1 MKIRMILLGLF
12 LLSLA
17 GFAQINPPDNLT
29 ARVGDP
35 GPLPQSVILTW
46 QYGPSATNIRFIV
59 YKKDGPIAD
68 TSHHFTKLP
77 PTYEKNIIDPD
88 VHQGATYSYFVTAM
102 AGMVESLPSD
112 TVEIEIVAPQKN
124 FGKINGSLFSDS
136 PNSPIARGTVDI
148 LPAALNSI
156 CQGIE
161 VKTDSLGNFSAK
173 VETGD
178 YFIFSSAPGYLGEF
192 YDNVPTMQLAKKITV
207 NAGDSLVFNIG
218 LSKIVSPVLSFGKIT
233 GKLFEDSTLAPIA
246 RGNVLIF
253 PTQDGAG
260 GPGFALM
267 TDSLGNFS
275 AKLRTGQYFIYSS
288 APGYTGEYFDDVSTI
303 QLATRITLNT
313 GDSLVFSIGL
323 AKIIPPV
330 TYTVSGSVKDST
342 GTALKANLTAYIVN
356 RQHSPSVWELQYS
369 AKTDA
374 SGNFQFKGVRPNDTL
389 VVFAD
394 PLNHDY
400 LPQYYDG
407 KTNYNDADR
416 IAAAGNVTGINFIL
430 TGKTVYLNGITGIV
444 KDSAGTTVV
453 KGHVYVFSKLNG
465 RFGFKAVAATDTV
478 TGVFS
483 FSNLEPGKYY
493 LLAEGRGYVPSYFRY
508 DGIPTLKWRQADSVV
523 VTANAVVAGINF
535 NLKIHNPHVGG
546 GFVFGIVRGND
557 GSTLPGTLNYA
568 LDATGD
574 LVDYSVSDFDGSY
587 LLQNFESGSYT
598 LVSNQANFQDA
609 QSTVSLDYLSN
620 STLNLDVSMTPLT
633 TTGINDKTNVITGF
647 ALSQNYPNPFNPST
661 IISYQIPQNSHV
673 TLKVYNILGKE
684 VATLVNE
691 NQVAGQYNFNFR
703 AVNLASGVYIYQIT
717 AGNFRATKKLTLLK

>member
-12 LLSLA
+12 LLSLT

-46 QYGPSATNIRFIV
+46 QYGLSATNIRFVV
-59 YKKDGPIAD
+59 YKKEGPLAD

-102 AGMVESLPSD
+102 AGMVESLPSNM
-112 TVEIEIVAPQKN
+112 VEIEIVAPQKN

-136 PNSPIARGTVDI
+136 TNAPIARGTVDI

-192 YDNVPTMQLAKKITV
+192 YDNAPTMKLAKKITV

-218 LSKIVSPVLSFGKIT
+218 LSKIVSPVLSFGKIS
-233 GKLFEDSTLAPIA
+233 GKLFEDSTLAPIP

-260 GPGFALM
+260 GPGVALM

-275 AKLRTGQYFIYSS
+275 AKLKTGQYFIYSS
-288 APGYTGEYFDDVSTI
+288 APGYAGEYFDDVSTI

-330 TYTVSGSVKDST
+330 TYTISGSVKDST

-356 RQHSPSVWELQYS
+356 RQHSPSAWELQYS
-369 AKTDA
+369 AKTDE

-394 PLNHDY
+394 PLKHDY

-430 TGKTVYLNGITGIV
+430 TGKPVYLNGITGTV
-444 KDSAGTTVV
+444 KDSSGTTVV

-478 TGVFS
+478 TGVYS

-508 DGIPTLKWRQADSVV
+508 DGIPSLKWRQADSVV
-523 VTANAVVAGINF
+523 VTATAVVTGINF

-574 LVDYSVSDFDGSY
+574 MVDYSVSDFDGSY
-587 LLQNFESGSYT
+587 LLQNFESGNYT
-598 LVSNQANFQDA
+598 LVSNQTNFQDA

-633 TTGINDKTNVITGF
+633 TTGITDKTNVITGF

>member
-1 MKIRMILLGLF
+1 MILLGLF
-12 LLSLA
+12 LLSLT

-46 QYGPSATNIRFIV
+46 QYGLSATNIRFVV
-59 YKKDGPIAD
+59 YKKEGPLAD

-102 AGMVESLPSD
+102 AGMVESLPSNM
-112 TVEIEIVAPQKN
+112 VEIEIVAPQKN

-136 PNSPIARGTVDI
+136 TNAPIARGTVDI

-192 YDNVPTMQLAKKITV
+192 YDNAPTMKLAKKITV

-218 LSKIVSPVLSFGKIT
+218 LSKIVSPVLSFGKIS
-233 GKLFEDSTLAPIA
+233 GKLFEDSTLAPIP

-260 GPGFALM
+260 GPGVALM

-275 AKLRTGQYFIYSS
+275 AKLKTGQYFIYSS
-288 APGYTGEYFDDVSTI
+288 APGYAGEYFDDVSTI

-330 TYTVSGSVKDST
+330 TYTISGSVKDST

-356 RQHSPSVWELQYS
+356 RQHSPSAWELQYS
-369 AKTDA
+369 AKTDE

-394 PLNHDY
+394 PLKHDY

-430 TGKTVYLNGITGIV
+430 TGKPVYLNGITGTV
-444 KDSAGTTVV
+444 KDSSGTTVV

-478 TGVFS
+478 TGVYS

-508 DGIPTLKWRQADSVV
+508 DGIPSLKWRQADSVV
-523 VTANAVVAGINF
+523 VTATAVVTGINF

-574 LVDYSVSDFDGSY
+574 MVDYSVSDFDGSY
-587 LLQNFESGSYT
+587 LLQNFESGNYT
-598 LVSNQANFQDA
+598 LVSNQTNFQDA

-633 TTGINDKTNVITGF
+633 TTGITDKTNVITGF

>member
-1 MKIRMILLGLF
+1 M
-12 LLSLA
+12 
-17 GFAQINPPDNLT
+17 
-29 ARVGDP
+29 
-35 GPLPQSVILTW
+35 
-46 QYGPSATNIRFIV
+46 
-59 YKKDGPIAD
+59 
-68 TSHHFTKLP
+68 
-77 PTYEKNIIDPD
+77 
-88 VHQGATYSYFVTAM
+88 
-102 AGMVESLPSD
+102 
-112 TVEIEIVAPQKN
+112 
-124 FGKINGSLFSDS
+124 
-136 PNSPIARGTVDI
+136 
-148 LPAALNSI
+148 
-156 CQGIE
+156 
-161 VKTDSLGNFSAK
+161 
-173 VETGD
+173 
-178 YFIFSSAPGYLGEF
+178 
-192 YDNVPTMQLAKKITV
+192 
-207 NAGDSLVFNIG
+207 
-218 LSKIVSPVLSFGKIT
+218 
-233 GKLFEDSTLAPIA
+233 
-246 RGNVLIF
+246 
-253 PTQDGAG
+253 
-260 GPGFALM
+260 
-267 TDSLGNFS
+267 
-275 AKLRTGQYFIYSS
+275 YSS
-288 APGYTGEYFDDVSTI
+288 APGYAGEYFDDVSTI

-330 TYTVSGSVKDST
+330 TYTISGSVKDST

-356 RQHSPSVWELQYS
+356 RQHSPSAWELQYS
-369 AKTDA
+369 AKTDE

-394 PLNHDY
+394 PLKHDY

-430 TGKTVYLNGITGIV
+430 TGKPVYLNGITGTV
-444 KDSAGTTVV
+444 KDSSGTTVV

-478 TGVFS
+478 TGVYS

-508 DGIPTLKWRQADSVV
+508 DGIPSLKWRQADSVV
-523 VTANAVVAGINF
+523 VTATAVVTGINF

-574 LVDYSVSDFDGSY
+574 MVDYSVSDFDGSY
-587 LLQNFESGSYT
+587 LLQNFESGNYT
-598 LVSNQANFQDA
+598 LVSNQTNFQDA

-633 TTGINDKTNVITGF
+633 TTGITDKTNVITGF

>member
-12 LLSLA
+12 LLSLT

-46 QYGPSATNIRFIV
+46 QYGLSATNIRFVV
-59 YKKDGPIAD
+59 YKKEGPLAD

-102 AGMVESLPSD
+102 AGMVESLPSNM
-112 TVEIEIVAPQKN
+112 VEIEIVAPQKN

-136 PNSPIARGTVDI
+136 TNAPIARGTVDI

-192 YDNVPTMQLAKKITV
+192 YDNAPTMKLAKKITV

-218 LSKIVSPVLSFGKIT
+218 LSKIVSPVLSFGKIS
-233 GKLFEDSTLAPIA
+233 GKLFEDSTLAPIP

-260 GPGFALM
+260 GPGVALM

-275 AKLRTGQYFIYSS
+275 AKLKTGQYFIYSS
-288 APGYTGEYFDDVSTI
+288 APGYAGEYFDDVSTI

-330 TYTVSGSVKDST
+330 TYTISGSVKDST

-356 RQHSPSVWELQYS
+356 RQHSPSAWELQYS
-369 AKTDA
+369 AKTDE

-394 PLNHDY
+394 PLKHDY

-430 TGKTVYLNGITGIV
+430 TGKPVYLNGITGTV
-444 KDSAGTTVV
+444 KDSSGTTVV

-478 TGVFS
+478 TGVYS

-508 DGIPTLKWRQADSVV
+508 DGIPSLKWRQADSVV
-523 VTANAVVAGINF
+523 VTATAVVTGINF

-574 LVDYSVSDFDGSY
+574 MVDYSVSDFDGSY
-587 LLQNFESGSYT
+587 LLQNFESGNYT
-598 LVSNQANFQDA
+598 LVSNQTNFHDA
-609 QSTVSLDYLSN
+609 QSTV
-620 STLNLDVSMTPLT
+620 
-633 TTGINDKTNVITGF
+633 
-647 ALSQNYPNPFNPST
+647 
-661 IISYQIPQNSHV
+661 
-673 TLKVYNILGKE
+673 
-684 VATLVNE
+684 
-691 NQVAGQYNFNFR
+691 
-703 AVNLASGVYIYQIT
+703 
-717 AGNFRATKKLTLLK
+717 